1 MHQHEKLYHIGLC
14 KADLEGADYAILP
27 GDPGRVE
34 KIAALME
41 NAKEIGRNREYT
53 SWLAETKGVKVL
65 VMSTGMGGPSTAIGV
80 EELHMLGA
88 VSYTHQMCIR
98 DRYCSSLTAGPALP
112 TVST

>member
-65 VMSTGMGGPSTAIGV
+65 VT
-80 EELHMLGA
+80 
-88 VSYTHQMCIR
+88 VSYTHLR
-98 DRYCSSLTAGPALP
+98 WSAPPAFSPRHRYS
-112 TVST
+112 